1 MILEDEI
8 RREHSKRQVVRI
20 MNWVGRDPDRF
31 AELMVLFLKGEYR
44 VTQRSA
50 WAVMHCATRHP
61 ELVSPW
67 LGPMIQKM
75 QEPGIHVAVQR
86 NVIRILQ
93 DIEIPKKFIGRVT
106 DLCFCYLNDHQ
117 SPIAVKAFSI
127 TVLGNI
133 AEHEPDLKRELKAI
147 LEQMLP
153 YASAGIK
160 VRVRNTLQLLLKETS
175 SSARA
180 RSLRSRNKP

>member
-1 MILEDEI
+1 MDLESEI

-20 MNWVGRDPDRF
+20 MNWVGRNPDRF
-31 AELMVLFLKGEYR
+31 AQLMQLFLKGEYR
-44 VTQRSA
+44 VIQRSA

-61 ELVSPW
+61 ELIGPW

-93 DIEIPKKFIGRVT
+93 DIEIPRKFVGKVT
-106 DLCFCYLNDHQ
+106 DLCFRYLNDHQ
-117 SPIAVKAFSI
+117 SPKAVKAFSI

-133 AEHEPDLKRELKAI
+133 AEREPDLKRELKAI
-147 LEQMLP
+147 LEQMYP
-153 YASAGIK
+153 YAGAAIK
-160 VRVRNTLQLLLKETS
+160 VRVRNTLQLRSKE
-175 SSARA
+175 SSASARP